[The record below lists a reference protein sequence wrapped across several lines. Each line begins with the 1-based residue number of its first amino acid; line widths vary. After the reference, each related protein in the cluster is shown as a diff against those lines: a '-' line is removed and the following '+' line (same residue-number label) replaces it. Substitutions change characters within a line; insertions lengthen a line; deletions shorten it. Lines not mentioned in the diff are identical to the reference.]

1 MLAGWVVGSV
11 VGLGLCWMDGLK
23 PVHPVNLGLVSGNV
37 STGLLSLGVNIAV
50 VLAISLLWPGRV
62 SVPAGQAVSGE
73 AA

>member
-62 SVPAGQAVSGE
+62 SAPAGQAVSGE